1 VRINV
6 IFLARKHPALFSVC
20 LEFRRIALL
29 LLKQLKDAFN
39 YALLEFFHYR
49 KKNKLPI
56 YINLYS
62 PVRKHHLYVSE
73 LANKLYDVSGY
84 NVSQRYLC
92 ESEKMQIDEKHL
104 IVTEQ
109 IGRPT
114 TIFDPG
120 YVSAIGHIA
129 LLMTFP
135 KLEKTNQITNEN
147 RIVIFNKAAN
157 IEYLKALSEFYTF
170 MKFRNE
176 ELEEIIRSNTFPIQ
190 RMGAVRVGEEIVN
203 DYLAQNLAEEKLR
216 KEFGIHHHLLDPKI
230 ISERVT
236 ELEHS
241 EIHKL
246 QQGNFVS
253 FHVRSTATPE
263 DRSANNCDIKDYLPA
278 VKFLQSQGVRIV
290 FLGHANMPRISDY
303 MSNMSNIWD
312 YAHDPNRHPLID
324 LYLLSNPSFIV
335 NTASGPVFVSNDFGV
350 STLYTNQV
358 HIGMNFDLRG
368 YVLPHLILDKTIGKI
383 LSYSEMIRTPLAWNS
398 RNSFENLVRI
408 KNSQED
414 ILLGVKRMFREFQSN
429 DNNAWFRTRIDQEF
443 SQIGPSMTIEPD
455 FYLRNEEL
463 FRK

>member
-176 ELEEIIRSNTFPIQ
+176 ELEEIIR
-190 RMGAVRVGEEIVN
+190 RR
-203 DYLAQNLAEEKLR
+203 
-216 KEFGIHHHLLDPKI
+216 
-230 ISERVT
+230 
-236 ELEHS
+236 
-241 EIHKL
+241 
-246 QQGNFVS
+246 
-253 FHVRSTATPE
+253 
-263 DRSANNCDIKDYLPA
+263 NC
-278 VKFLQSQGVRIV
+278 
-290 FLGHANMPRISDY
+290 
-303 MSNMSNIWD
+303 
-312 YAHDPNRHPLID
+312 
-324 LYLLSNPSFIV
+324 
-335 NTASGPVFVSNDFGV
+335 
-350 STLYTNQV
+350 
-358 HIGMNFDLRG
+358 
-368 YVLPHLILDKTIGKI
+368 
-383 LSYSEMIRTPLAWNS
+383 E
-398 RNSFENLVRI
+398 
-408 KNSQED
+408 
-414 ILLGVKRMFREFQSN
+414 
-429 DNNAWFRTRIDQEF
+429 
-443 SQIGPSMTIEPD
+443 
-455 FYLRNEEL
+455 
-463 FRK
+463 